1 MKTLYTALIFLF
13 VLGISMG
20 IYTSTYKQFDTSVV
34 SNGVNHCNGIN
45 SSYTCIGFNNPTLG
59 TKNNQTGITGN
70 MNTTQTTTT
79 SGGGTVITTC
89 SSAILSNVI
98 CGTRNVL
105 AQAWSNTLCFF
116 GQLYYCGAKVSQLNV
131 TPFTTAVISGQV
143 SVSATNTNNNFVLNI
158 LSDPLNQAI
167 IVMTTFLGLGVLA
180 GAFGAGILARVMAS
194 VALGLSSI
202 VYIEGQ
208 LTAFAGLPTLL
219 WFMFNG
225 IVAIL
230 LIIIVW
236 EAFNSG
242 GGIA

>member
-1 MKTLYTALIFLF
+1 
-13 VLGISMG
+13 
-20 IYTSTYKQFDTSVV
+20 
-34 SNGVNHCNGIN
+34 
-45 SSYTCIGFNNPTLG
+45 
-59 TKNNQTGITGN
+59 
-70 MNTTQTTTT
+70 
-79 SGGGTVITTC
+79 
-89 SSAILSNVI
+89 
-98 CGTRNVL
+98 
-105 AQAWSNTLCFF
+105 
-116 GQLYYCGAKVSQLNV
+116 
-131 TPFTTAVISGQV
+131 
-143 SVSATNTNNNFVLNI
+143 
-158 LSDPLNQAI
+158 
-167 IVMTTFLGLGVLA
+167 LGLGVLA

-242 GGIA
+242 GIA